1 MADHYQPPDWF
12 TRRVFNP
19 AVAGLTRLGIGVYG
33 SRVLEVRGRKSG
45 EWRRTPVNL
54 LRVNRAEY
62 LVSPRGHTQWVRNM
76 RASGG
81 GRLRLGRRVQEF
93 TAIELE
99 GQAKLAVIRAYLKR
113 WAWEVGR
120 FFGDVDAKSTDEQ
133 LLSVAADHPV
143 FRLERR

>member
-1 MADHYQPPDWF
+1 
-12 TRRVFNP
+12 
-19 AVAGLTRLGIGVYG
+19 
-33 SRVLEVRGRKSG
+33 
-45 EWRRTPVNL
+45 
-54 LRVNRAEY
+54 
-62 LVSPRGHTQWVRNM
+62 
-76 RASGG
+76 
-81 GRLRLGRRVQEF
+81 VQEF